1 MRCQKKWAVTVLIP
15 AVITLFLLPGC
26 QTNEK
31 DPVQL
36 PENIPVSVVDPVPA
50 ESPEPAAEP
59 TPENTPEPSPE
70 PDPEST
76 PEPTPEPTLEVTAE
90 PVRSSAPEEGKE
102 EVPEEAVDEPAAEA
116 SHAGL
121 YRADD
126 LTALFERGSGERIA
140 PASLTKVV
148 TACTALKYVSPDEVF
163 TVGTELELVQE
174 HSSLCL
180 IRPGHRLTLY
190 HLIMGMFLPSGND
203 ALTDQAAADY
213 FCGLMNDFAAEL
225 GAVDSRFATP
235 EGWDNEETY
244 TTVHDLAVF
253 AAYAMKVQEIR
264 EIAATYEK
272 KVFFAS
278 GENITWK
285 NFNSLVN
292 PWSTWYCEQA
302 VGLKTGSTEN
312 AGKCLISAIEGK
324 DGLYIAVVMGC
335 QEDGERYRAVWDLID
350 MIEL

>member
-1 MRCQKKWAVTVLIP
+1 MVVAGFLAAILVLLSGCQAEEISAAPAPEGTPASAIELIP
-15 AVITLFLLPGC
+15 A
-26 QTNEK
+26 EK
-31 DPVQL
+31 
-36 PENIPVSVVDPVPA
+36 
-50 ESPEPAAEP
+50 
-59 TPENTPEPSPE
+59 
-70 PDPEST
+70 PEST
-76 PEPTPEPTLEVTAE
+76 PKPTPEPTRE
-90 PVRSSAPEEGKE
+90 PTPVPTSVQEDPKPEPTPDGLVKG
-102 EVPEEAVDEPAAEA
+102 AT
-116 SHAGL
+116 HAGL

-126 LTALFERGSGERIA
+126 LTALYEKGSGERIA

-180 IRPGHRLTLY
+180 IRPGHQLTLY
-190 HLIMGMFLPSGND
+190 QLIMGMFLPSGND
-203 ALTDQAAADY
+203 AAYTVAVNVGRRVAGNDGLSDQEAADY
-213 FCGLMNDFAAEL
+213 FCRLMNDFAAEL
-225 GAVDSRFATP
+225 GAVDSHFATP

-244 TTVHDLAVF
+244 STVRDLALF
-253 AAYAMKVQEIR
+253 AACAMEVEEIR

-272 KVFFAS
+272 KVFFVS

-285 NFNSLVN
+285 NFNSLIN

-312 AGKCLISAIEGK
+312 AGKCLLSAVEGE

-335 QEDGERYRAVWDLID
+335 QEDGDRYRATWDLIHILD
-350 MIEL
+350 I